1 MSDITEKGFEE
12 FFKTKNRLTQLEK
25 LAATM
30 KLKGIMEK
38 DDYIQQWS
46 SSNTRISKLKN
57 IFFSFGL
64 NAGW

>member
-25 LAATM
+25 LATTM